1 MSATPTEIP
10 TGTTTE
16 IPTGSPTETAEKP
29 KTPNTPKVFEKTQA
43 IETSTHDMIFKAA
56 DVEKNPERMAITGSE
71 PTEIP
76 TGAPSEISSELASE
90 IPTGSPTETPEKPKT
105 PNKVFEKKGY
115 RNINS

>member
-56 DVEKNPERMAITGSE
+56 DVEKNPERMARTGSE
-71 PTEIP
+71 P
-76 TGAPSEISSELASE
+76 AM
-90 IPTGSPTETPEKPKT
+90 EKECGKPAYCVDNQLIESKQ
-105 PNKVFEKKGY
+105 E
-115 RNINS
+115 